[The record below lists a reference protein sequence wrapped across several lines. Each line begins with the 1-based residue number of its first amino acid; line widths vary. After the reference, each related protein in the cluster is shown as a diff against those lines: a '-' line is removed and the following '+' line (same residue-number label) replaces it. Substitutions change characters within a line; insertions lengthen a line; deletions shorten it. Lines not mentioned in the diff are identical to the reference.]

1 MSVLGLQVL
10 KDTTLQEIE
19 MAFGRPEVK
28 EYGVDYLELDDK
40 RFAQFFVHHS
50 DMTPIRK
57 EENINLQTWLQN
69 ITKLPNITRL
79 NKLQEVINV

>member
-10 KDTTLQEIE
+10 KNTSLQEIE
-19 MAFGRPEVK
+19 KAFGRPEVK
-28 EYGVDYLELDDK
+28 EYGVDYLELDNK
-40 RFAQFFVHHS
+40 RYAQFFVHHS
-50 DMTPIRK
+50 DMTPITK
-57 EENINLQTWLQN
+57 EENIKLQRWLQN